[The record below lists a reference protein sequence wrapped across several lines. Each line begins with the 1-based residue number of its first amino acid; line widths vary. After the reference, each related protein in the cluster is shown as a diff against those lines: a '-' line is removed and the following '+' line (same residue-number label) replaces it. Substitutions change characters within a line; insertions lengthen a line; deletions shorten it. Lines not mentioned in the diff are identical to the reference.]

1 MYGAFLF
8 IAAYCLFHV
17 IWSYFYVEV
26 LFFVKGN
33 IIPYF
38 KNILQNYVILDKFG
52 DEECLALDGASAETI
67 KKRKEGLAY
76 LKKQSNLKPSE
87 NIEQKHRLGDPRFD
101 NLNNVMPVLTELN
114 QPNCNVVVD
123 LSVNKC
129 KVKLPNGEE
138 QPYCGNN
145 AVHYF
150 EKSFYDDIHQETFE
164 KLSSKNKESTNNLK
178 YVTTTITP
186 EILKHSK
193 TITEMTNLDL
203 VRYATSGSEAV
214 DCAIKQARRTTSK
227 DIIIRFDKAYH
238 GHTTGITLG
247 SPHMVYL
254 KEMDESSLDF
264 IEEYHYRIAGVIVN
278 PMQHFTGPNKMSPP
292 GEKLT
297 FGKREQRGIQKEEYA
312 KWLHAL
318 QLKCNYCSKFL
329 TPVAFMLDDV
339 YFAFRTKELFSFR
352 YFQVDNVELKPDIII
367 LGKGIAAGFPLSV
380 VVGNTKF
387 MGWADKKKGYM
398 LKVNTTV
405 GTFSGWHGG
414 IVASNIFL
422 DKISKMDNGT
432 FDTINDKF
440 KTFAT
445 KLNAAFNE
453 KKYPLCIRNF
463 ANVFTMNFKNNSFY
477 NSFYSQYL
485 MNEGIFLSNQTVGK
499 FNLQADCDEKTLKEI
514 HMKFL
519 SAAEK
524 MEKHG
529 FFVPIK
535 ESPWKKV
542 AQKIVV
548 NFFKDRYNQIMEDKR
563 IDIEVSHNHPT
574 NRWGHF
580 WSSIGMILYSYPCMY
595 MGYWQAGFLSFLIT
609 HMVRQA
615 GHFFYERQD
624 LDFEKQK
631 FGHKDPSKKFA
642 AAMVILCIVCFI
654 YKDFI
659 PYLSTVS
666 DDAYVVSCGLMT
678 TFPHYVE
685 ITHKYGAIRG
695 VDWLIKILT
704 DPFTDV
710 PDFYKYAIIHPKNF
724 LDLRSRSEKYDFNIE
739 KKML

>member
-8 IAAYCLFHV
+8 IAAYCLLHV
-17 IWSYFYVEV
+17 IWSYFYVNL
-26 LFFVKGN
+26 LFFFKGN
-33 IIPYF
+33 VIPYF
-38 KNILQNYVILDKFG
+38 KNLLQNYVVLDKFG
-52 DEECLALDGASAETI
+52 EDECLALDGASPETVQ
-67 KKRKEGLAY
+67 KRKEGLSY
-76 LKKQSNLKPSE
+76 LKKESKQKPISDVVQE
-87 NIEQKHRLGDPRFD
+87 HKFGDPRFD
-101 NLNNVMPVLTELN
+101 NLNNVMPILTELN
-114 QPNCNVVVD
+114 QPNCNIVVD
-123 LSVNKC
+123 LSENGC
-129 KVKLPNGEE
+129 KVKLPSGEE

-150 EKSFYDDIHQETFE
+150 EKAFYDDIHEKTFAV
-164 KLSSKNKESTNNLK
+164 LSKSTSDATNLK

-186 EILKHSK
+186 EIIKHSK
-193 TITEMTNLDL
+193 KITEMTKLDL
-203 VRYATSGSEAV
+203 VRYATSGSEAM
-214 DCAIKQARRTTSK
+214 DCAIKQVRRTTSK

-247 SPHMVYL
+247 SPGMVYL
-254 KEMDESSLDF
+254 KEMDEASLDF

-297 FGKREQRGIQKEEYA
+297 FGKRDHRSIERDEYA

-329 TPVAFMLDDV
+329 TPVAFVMDDV

-352 YFQVDNVELKPDIII
+352 YFVNEDKAELKPDIVV

-380 VVGNTKF
+380 IVGNRKF
-387 MGWADKKKGYM
+387 MGWEDKKKGYM

-414 IVASNIFL
+414 VVASNIFL
-422 DKISKMDNGT
+422 EKVSSMDKSK
-432 FDTINDKF
+432 FEKINKKF
-440 KTFAT
+440 QSFAQ
-445 KLNAAFNE
+445 KLNVAF
-453 KKYPLCIRNF
+453 KKKNLPLQLRNF

-485 MNEGIFLSNQTVGK
+485 MNEGVFLSNQTVGK
-499 FNLQADCDEKTLKEI
+499 FNLQGDCDEKTLMELHI
-514 HMKFL
+514 KFL
-519 SAAEK
+519 AAAEK
-524 MEKHG
+524 TEKHG
-529 FFVPIK
+529 FFEPIK
-535 ESPWKKV
+535 ESPFKTV
-542 AQKIVV
+542 AQRLVV
-548 NFFKDRYNQIMEDKR
+548 NFFRDRYNQIMEDKR
-563 IDIEVSHNHPT
+563 IDIEVSHNHSV

-580 WSSIGMILYSYPCMY
+580 WSSIGMIFYSYPCMY
-595 MGYWQAGFLSFLIT
+595 YGYWQAGFFSFLVT
-609 HMVRQA
+609 HMIRQA

-642 AAMVILCIVCFI
+642 AAMVALCIICFI
-654 YKDFI
+654 YKDSI
-659 PYLSTVS
+659 PYLNTISN
-666 DDAYVVSCGLMT
+666 DAYVVSCGLMT

-710 PDFYKYAIIHPKNF
+710 PDFYKYAVVHPKHF
-724 LDLRSRSEKYDFNIE
+724 LDVRSRTVKYDFNIE
-739 KKML
+739 KKVL